1 MSKNFKDAIR
11 QTEKAPALDFIS
23 TAPQSEPEPE
33 KTPEPVAHDARLKI
47 AELVKAES
55 KTRRVQVLMKP
66 SLYKQLQAKAKQQ
79 GDTMNNLINRVLEA
93 YAND

>member
-1 MSKNFKDAIR
+1 MTKNFRDAIK
-11 QTEKAPALDFIS
+11 QEEKSPAMDFIS
-23 TAPQSEPEPE
+23 SAPQSEPEQA
-33 KTPEPVAHDARLKI
+33 PEPVAHGSRLKI
-47 AELVKAES
+47 AELAKPEAKS
-55 KTRRVQVLMKP
+55 RRVQVLMKP